1 MLPIWPPSA
10 KALFLHQLKFANSK
24 PKAAAVSYRSSS
36 SSLASSSLSSAT
48 NASSASGARGP
59 SGSLPAHNRPLVKTF
74 LCNFAQDHQGFCRR
88 KVVKTCPWHSI
99 IKWHRTSAGGGWGV
113 GSRQHVCQL
122 PFELGRRR
130 HPRHYMSREPTR
142 VPRIPDRETAEPAS
156 VSVLRDLRH
165 LQRNTERAV
174 SSCCSN
180 TKGYPSLCCTQRQ
193 NVVQQALEMQIR
205 KQK

>member
-1 MLPIWPPSA
+1 MATRLPPLPSPA
-10 KALFLHQLKFANSK
+10 SSACRSSFSALQRNTPLRLAITPQCCLFGRHQLKFANSK

-74 LCNFAQDHQGFCRR
+74 LCNFAQDHQGFCLAERWSKLVLGIR
-88 KVVKTCPWHSI
+88 SSNGMERVQ
-99 IKWHRTSAGGGWGV
+99 GGVV

-122 PFELGRRR
+122 PFQLGRRR
-130 HPRHYMSREPTR
+130 HSRHYMSREPTR

-165 LQRNTERAV
+165 LHKT
-174 SSCCSN
+174 
-180 TKGYPSLCCTQRQ
+180 T
-193 NVVQQALEMQIR
+193 R
-205 KQK
+205 KEP